1 MVVVVVVWWGG
12 VGVQMQAHVHVR
24 MCSRVVG
31 ACITKSEKK
40 YLRAT
45 GRLWSLNLSRRCTE
59 PSSSR
64 GSSSSRRT

>member
-1 MVVVVVVWWGG
+1 MVVVVVVGWGG
-12 VGVQMQAHVHVR
+12 GPNASARAVR

-64 GSSSSRRT
+64 GPSSSRRT